1 MILRFALIFQLS
13 CPAHSA
19 KVAPLLHWHGD
30 KHVFVGFDYGTAN
43 CSVAVMQEDTPRL
56 LKMENDSTLLPS
68 MLCAP
73 TREAV
78 SEWLYRHHNVPAT
91 GSETQALLRRA
102 VSYNREEDIDVQA
115 SSVQFGLNSLRQYVE
130 DPEEVYFVKSPKSFL
145 GANGLK
151 PQQIALFE
159 DLVCAMMLHIR
170 QQAESQ
176 LPQAIDQAVIGRPI
190 NFQGLGGDDANAQAQ
205 GILERAAKRA
215 GFRDVVFQYEP
226 VAAGLDFE
234 ATLSEEKRVLVVDI
248 GGGTTD
254 CSLLLMGPQWH
265 NRQDRETSLL
275 GHSGCRV
282 GGNDLDIALAFKN
295 LMPLLG
301 MGGQTEKGIALPILP
316 WWNAVAIND
325 VPAQT
330 DFYSAANGRLLN
342 DLVRDAREANKVALL
357 QKVWKQ
363 RLSYRL
369 VRSAEESKIA
379 LSGQMETQAQLP
391 FISKELATAI
401 DQVGLEAAL
410 NQPLQR
416 ILEQVQLALESSD
429 TTPEVIYLTGGSARS
444 PIIKRALSQALPGIP
459 IAGGDDFGSVT
470 AGLARWAQV
479 VFR

>member
-1 MILRFALIFQLS
+1 M
-13 CPAHSA
+13 
-19 KVAPLLHWHGD
+19 
-30 KHVFVGFDYGTAN
+30 FVGFDYGTAN
-43 CSVAVMQEDTPRL
+43 CSIAVMQDGKPSL
-56 LKMENDSTLLPS
+56 LKMENNSTLLPS

-78 SEWLYRHHNVPAT
+78 SEWLYRHHEVPAT
-91 GSETQALLRRA
+91 GAETQALLRRA
-102 VSYNREEDIDVQA
+102 VSFNREEDIDVQA
-115 SSVQFGLNSLRQYVE
+115 ASVQFGLSSLRQYVE

-145 GANGLK
+145 GASGLK

-170 QQAESQ
+170 KQAESQ
-176 LPQAIDQAVIGRPI
+176 LPEVIDQAVIGRPI
-190 NFQGLGGDDANAQAQ
+190 NFQGLGGTDANAQAQ

-234 ATLSEEKRVLVVDI
+234 ASLQEEKRVLVVDI

-254 CSLLLMGPQWH
+254 CSLLLMGPKWH
-265 NRQDRETSLL
+265 DRLDRENSLL

-301 MGGQTEKGIALPILP
+301 MGGQTEKGIALPVLP
-316 WWNAVAIND
+316 WWNAIAIND

-330 DFYSAANGRLLN
+330 DFYSTANGRQLN
-342 DLVRDAREANKVALL
+342 DMLRDARDSDKVALL
-357 QKVWKQ
+357 LKVWKQ
-363 RLSYRL
+363 RLGYRL

-379 LSGQMETQAQLP
+379 LSDQMQTQAQLP
-391 FISKELATAI
+391 FISDSLATAI
-401 DQVGLEAAL
+401 DQQGLEAAL
-410 NQPLQR
+410 DQPLRR

-444 PIIKRALSQALPGIP
+444 PIIKKALAQALPGIP

>member
-1 MILRFALIFQLS
+1 MFI
-13 CPAHSA
+13 
-19 KVAPLLHWHGD
+19 
-30 KHVFVGFDYGTAN
+30 GFDYGTAN
-43 CSVAVMQEDTPRL
+43 CSIAVMQDGAPRML
-56 LKMENDSTLLPS
+56 TMENGSTLLPS
-68 MLCAP
+68 MLSAP

-78 SEWLYRHHNVPAT
+78 SEWLYRHHQVPAT
-91 GSETQALLRRA
+91 GDEAQALLRRA
-102 VSYNREEDIDVQA
+102 MNFNREEDIDVL
-115 SSVQFGLNSLRQYVE
+115 SNSVQFGLASLKQYIT

-145 GANGLK
+145 GASGLK
-151 PQQIALFE
+151 PQQVAVFE
-159 DLVCAMMLHIR
+159 DLVCSMMLHIR
-170 QQAESQ
+170 QQAQSQ
-176 LPQAIDQAVIGRPI
+176 LTENLDQAVIGRPI
-190 NFQGLGGDDANAQAQ
+190 NFQGLGGDEANAQAV

-254 CSLLLMGPQWH
+254 CSVLLMGPQWRTRH
-265 NRQDRETSLL
+265 DREQSLL

-282 GGNDLDIALAFKN
+282 GGNDLDIALAFKS

-301 MGGQTEKGIALPILP
+301 MGGDTEKGIALPILP

-330 DFYSAANGRLLN
+330 DFYSTANGRLLR
-342 DLVRDAREANKVALL
+342 DLARDARDAEKVSLL
-357 QKVWKQ
+357 YKVWQQ

-379 LSGQMETQAQLP
+379 LSEATQIDTSLP
-391 FISKELATAI
+391 FISDELATAI
-401 DQVGLEAAL
+401 SQDGLEAAL
-410 NQPLQR
+410 NQPLTR
-416 ILEQVQLALESSD
+416 ILEQVQLALENSSEKPD
-429 TTPEVIYLTGGSARS
+429 VIYLTGGSARS
-444 PIIKRALSQALPGIP
+444 PLIKKALAQQLPGIP

-479 VFR
+479 VFA

>member
-1 MILRFALIFQLS
+1 MFI
-13 CPAHSA
+13 
-19 KVAPLLHWHGD
+19 
-30 KHVFVGFDYGTAN
+30 GFDYGTAN
-43 CSVAVMQEDTPRL
+43 CSVAVMRDNAPQL
-56 LKMENDSTLLPS
+56 LTMENNSTLLPS

-78 SEWLYRHHNVPAT
+78 SEWLYRHHQVPAT

-102 VSYNREEDIDVQA
+102 VSFNREEDIEVNA
-115 SSVQFGLNSLRQYVE
+115 ASVQFGLASLRQYVS

-145 GANGLK
+145 GASGLK

-170 QQAESQ
+170 KQAESQ
-176 LPQAIDQAVIGRPI
+176 LPETIRQAVIGRPI
-190 NFQGLGGDDANAQAQ
+190 NFQGLGGDEANAQAQ
-205 GILERAAKRA
+205 GILERAATRA
-215 GFRDVVFQYEP
+215 GFEEVVFQFEP

-234 ATLSEEKRVLVVDI
+234 ATLNEEKRVLVVDI

-254 CSLLLMGPQWH
+254 CSLILMGPQW
-265 NRQDRETSLL
+265 REKADRSASLL

-330 DFYSAANGRLLN
+330 EFYSTANGRLLN
-342 DLVRDAREANKVALL
+342 DLLRDARDADKVALL
-357 QKVWKQ
+357 VKVWKQ
-363 RLSYRL
+363 RLGYRL

-379 LSGQMETQAQLP
+379 LSDTQQVTASLP
-391 FISKELATAI
+391 FISDSLATAI
-401 DQVGLEAAL
+401 DQQGLENAL

-416 ILEQVQLALESSD
+416 IIEQVQLALATSNE
-429 TTPEVIYLTGGSARS
+429 TPDVIYLTGGSARS
-444 PIIKRALSQALPGIP
+444 PIIKKALAETLPGIT

>member
-1 MILRFALIFQLS
+1 
-13 CPAHSA
+13 
-19 KVAPLLHWHGD
+19 
-30 KHVFVGFDYGTAN
+30 
-43 CSVAVMQEDTPRL
+43 
-56 LKMENDSTLLPS
+56 
-68 MLCAP
+68 
-73 TREAV
+73 
-78 SEWLYRHHNVPAT
+78 
-91 GSETQALLRRA
+91 
-102 VSYNREEDIDVQA
+102 
-115 SSVQFGLNSLRQYVE
+115 
-130 DPEEVYFVKSPKSFL
+130 
-145 GANGLK
+145 
-151 PQQIALFE
+151 
-159 DLVCAMMLHIR
+159 
-170 QQAESQ
+170 
-176 LPQAIDQAVIGRPI
+176 
-190 NFQGLGGDDANAQAQ
+190 
-205 GILERAAKRA
+205 
-215 GFRDVVFQYEP
+215 
-226 VAAGLDFE
+226 
-234 ATLSEEKRVLVVDI
+234 
-248 GGGTTD
+248 
-254 CSLLLMGPQWH
+254 MGPQWH
-265 NRQDRETSLL
+265 NRPDRETSLL

-330 DFYSAANGRLLN
+330 EFYSAANGRLLN
-342 DLVRDAREANKVALL
+342 DLVRDAREADKVALL

-379 LSGQMETQAQLP
+379 LSEQVETQAQLP

-416 ILEQVQLALESSD
+416 ILEQVQLALESSN